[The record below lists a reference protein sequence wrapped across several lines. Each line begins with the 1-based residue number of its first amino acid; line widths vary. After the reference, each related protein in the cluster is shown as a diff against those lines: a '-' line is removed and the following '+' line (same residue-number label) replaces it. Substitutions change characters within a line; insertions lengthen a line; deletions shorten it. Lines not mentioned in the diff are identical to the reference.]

1 MLGAMYD
8 GDVYGKGRLTVF
20 SLTVI
25 REWCLFLYGRR
36 GRCSREELVKVA
48 YEYSRQVENSD
59 KNLEFLEGQFEKN
72 RLFGLK
78 EMMAVLSEN
87 RD

>member
-1 MLGAMYD
+1 MKA
-8 GDVYGKGRLTVF
+8 
-20 SLTVI
+20 
-25 REWCLFLYGRR
+25 
-36 GRCSREELVKVA
+36 A